1 MCSEKGGC
9 LRELLEARRLAGSW
23 ELVSGALGVE
33 VLASHLLGLAWFLA
47 TCVCVLELVN
57 RAGGSHRS

>member
-47 TCVCVLELVN
+47 TDRKSVV
-57 RAGGSHRS
+57 